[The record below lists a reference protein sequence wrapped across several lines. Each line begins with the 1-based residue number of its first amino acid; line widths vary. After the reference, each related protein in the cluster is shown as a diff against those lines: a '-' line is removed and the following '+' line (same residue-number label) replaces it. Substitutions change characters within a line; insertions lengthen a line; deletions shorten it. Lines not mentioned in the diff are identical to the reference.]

1 MSTNIYKEEEYT
13 KRFDFKLWKQIFQ
26 YALNYKKYLILI
38 ISVMILT
45 AAVEGAFPYMTKY
58 AIDHFIAEKTTEN
71 IGAFIAVFVGLLL
84 VQTANIFLF
93 IDLAGKVETL
103 LVYDIRKDTF
113 NRLQHLSFS
122 YYDKTPVGWI
132 MARMTSDC
140 QKLGS
145 VIAWGMVDISWGF
158 TMMIIICG
166 IMLFMN
172 WKLALTVLSVIPI
185 LIWISMYFQK
195 KILSSYRK
203 SRKENSKLTGSY
215 NEGIH
220 GAKTTKTLVRENE
233 NLKEFQE
240 TSSGLYSAS
249 VKASI
254 LSSMYFPIILLI
266 GAAGS
271 ALAIWFGGNGVIS
284 GIMTYGT
291 LVAFVSYMIHFFEP
305 VNEVS
310 RMFAELQNAQASAE
324 RVISLLNSEIEI
336 KDSFINNHN
345 GGLQTKIDGN
355 VKFNNVSFY
364 YKKGEY
370 VLKDFNLDIRKG
382 EKIALV
388 GETGSGK
395 TTLVNLACRFY
406 EPVAG
411 RILID
416 NKDYKSIPLEV
427 LQSNIGI
434 VLQTPHLFSGT
445 VMDNI
450 RYGKLDT
457 SDAEVVQA
465 AKTVHAHQFI
475 TGLEKGYNTE
485 VGESGNLLSTGQKQL
500 ISFARAILA
509 DPAILVLDEATSSV
523 DTETEFLIQDA
534 IDKVMENRTSII
546 IAHRLST
553 IRSADKII
561 VLKKGEI
568 IEIGN
573 HSSLINEKGY
583 YYKLYTNQFMEEKEM
598 ELLS

>member
-1 MSTNIYKEEEYT
+1 MNQTFYKEEEYT
-13 KRFDFKLWKQIFQ
+13 KRFDLKLWKQIFR
-26 YALNYKKYLILI
+26 YALNYRRYLVMIIL
-38 ISVMILT
+38 VMILT
-45 AAVEGAFPYMTKY
+45 AAIEGAFPYMTKY

-71 IGAFIAVFVGLLL
+71 IGTFIAIFIGLLL
-84 VQTANIFLF
+84 VQTANIFMF
-93 IDLAGKVETL
+93 IDLAGRVETI
-103 LVYDIRKDTF
+103 LVYDIRRDTF
-113 NRLQHLSFS
+113 NKLQHLSFS

-158 TMMIIICG
+158 TMMLIICG
-166 IMLFMN
+166 IMLYMN
-172 WKLALTVLSVIPI
+172 WKLALIVLSVIPV
-185 LIWISMYFQK
+185 LVWISMYFQRR
-195 KILSSYRK
+195 ILSSYRK

-220 GAKTTKTLVRENE
+220 GAKTTKTLVREDE
-233 NLKEFQE
+233 NLKEFQN
-240 TSSGLYSAS
+240 TSSSLYSAS

-271 ALAIWFGGNGVIS
+271 ALAIWFGGKGVIA

-324 RVISLLNSEIEI
+324 RVISLLNSEVEI
-336 KDSFINNHN
+336 KDNFINNHN
-345 GGLQTKIDGN
+345 GEIQRQIKGSVN
-355 VKFNNVSFY
+355 FNNVSFY
-364 YKKGEY
+364 YKQGEY
-370 VLKDFNLDIRKG
+370 VLKDFDLNIKKG
-382 EKIALV
+382 EKVALV

-406 EPVAG
+406 EPVSG
-411 RILID
+411 SILID
-416 NKDYKSIPLEV
+416 DKDYKTIPLEV
-427 LQSNIGI
+427 IQSNIGI

-450 RYGKLDT
+450 RYGKLEATDEEVIKA
-457 SDAEVVQA
+457 AE
-465 AKTVHAHQFI
+465 TVHAHQFI
-475 TGLEKGYNTE
+475 SELENGYNTE

-509 DPAILVLDEATSSV
+509 DPAILILDEATSSV

-534 IDKVMENRTSII
+534 IDRVMENRTSII

-568 IEIGN
+568 IEAGN
-573 HSSLINEKGY
+573 HACLIKKEGY